1 MTGTAGLPAGGYLD
15 QESLLERI
23 LGHIAHSTTDLA
35 SRTWREPVEHY
46 RSPVR
51 LAEEVELVLRRR
63 PVPFCPSAALPDPRS
78 YLARDSAG
86 VPVVAVRG
94 RDGAARAFRNACRH
108 RGAVLVSGSGCATSL
123 VCPYHGWTYR
133 LDGTLRHVPDEHGFP
148 ELDKDMRGL
157 VELDVTEHGGLV
169 WVNQDGA
176 GTGPEGV
183 RQLPELLRP
192 GETLVDSADFL
203 VDANWKV
210 LAEGFLE
217 GYHLRATHHD
227 TFLPFGYDN
236 LTVVEHSGPHSRVTF
251 PFRRVETLRDQKP
264 GQRSLEG
271 AVTTVDHVFP
281 NVIVARLSHHTTM
294 VVLEPVTV
302 DRTREFVYQLTST
315 AHGTSRGSDARRDRD
330 FVAAGAA
337 EDLEVA
343 VAVQHGLASGAN
355 EFLEFGRFE
364 GAITHFHDQ
373 LDQALR
379 TAGTGPRTSG
389 LRTAGT
395 SRWSSRIPR
404 SAAPRT
410 TP

>member
-1 MTGTAGLPAGGYLD
+1 MTSAGAGLPANGYLD
-15 QESLLERI
+15 QERLLERI
-23 LGHIAHSTTDLA
+23 LGHIAQRTTDLA
-35 SRTWREPVEHY
+35 AGTWREPVENY
-46 RSPVR
+46 RSPGR

-63 PVPFCPSAALPDPRS
+63 PVPFCPSAALPGARS

-94 RDGAARAFRNACRH
+94 RDGVARAFRNACRH
-108 RGAVLVSGSGCATSL
+108 RGAALVSGSGCAASL

-148 ELDKDMRGL
+148 ELDKGMRGL
-157 VELDVTEHGGLV
+157 VELDVIEYGGLV
-169 WVNQDGA
+169 WVNQDGRHTSP
-176 GTGPEGV
+176 GDP

-251 PFRRVETLRDQKP
+251 PFRRVEALRDQEP
-264 GQRSLEG
+264 GQRSVEG

-281 NVIVARLSHHTTM
+281 NVIVARLSYHTTM
-294 VVLEPVTV
+294 VVLEPVAV
-302 DRTREFVYQLTST
+302 DQTREFVYQLAGKAHRTSG
-315 AHGTSRGSDARRDRD
+315 ASDARRDRD
-330 FVAAGAA
+330 FVAVGAA
-337 EDLEVA
+337 EDLAVA

-373 LDQALR
+373 LHQALR
-379 TAGTGPRTSG
+379 NAGTELSTG
-389 LRTAGT
+389 AGG
-395 SRWSSRIPR
+395 RR
-404 SAAPRT
+404 
-410 TP
+410 